1 MREGIFF
8 RFIKE
13 HFMDTVI
20 ITGGTGLI
28 GTALSKF
35 LLSRGYQV
43 VILTRN
49 PKSQKNSSPGISY
62 AAWDVKDQNVDEEVF
77 KKANYIIHLAGA
89 GVADKPW
96 TEKRK
101 KEIIESRTKS
111 SGLLVNA
118 MNSIPNNI
126 ISVVSASAIGWYEQ
140 NKAYQSVETDPP
152 ATDFLGE
159 TCVAWEN
166 AIKPVEGLGKR
177 LVILRTGI
185 VLSNDGGAF
194 PAFKKPIQYG
204 IAGILGNG
212 KQMISWIHIEDLCR
226 LYLEAMVNSAW
237 SGVYNAVSPGPV
249 NNRNFTI
256 TLAKKMKGS
265 FFLPIPVPNFILR
278 MMLGDRSEEVLKNSN
293 VSANKI
299 KQQGFQFIYPT
310 IDTAFTD
317 LTGR

>member
-1 MREGIFF
+1 
-8 RFIKE
+8 
-13 HFMDTVI
+13 MDTVM

-43 VILTRN
+43 VVLTRN
-49 PKSQKNSSPGISY
+49 PKAHRSSIPGMSY
-62 AAWDVKDQNVDEEVF
+62 AAWNIDQQSANEEAF
-77 KKANYIIHLAGA
+77 KKAKYVIHLAGA
-89 GVADKPW
+89 GVADESW

-111 SGLLVNA
+111 SSLLIKA
-118 MNSIPNNI
+118 MSSIPNEI
-126 ISVVSASAIGWYEQ
+126 ESIVSASAIGWYKQ
-140 NKAYQSVETDPP
+140 NISHPADETDPP
-152 ATDFLGE
+152 ADDFLGD

-166 AIKPVEGLGKR
+166 SIKPSEGLGKK

-185 VLSNDGGAF
+185 VLSNEGGAF
-194 PAFKKPIQYG
+194 PFFKKPIQYG

-226 LYLEAMVNSAW
+226 LYLEAMINTSW
-237 SGVYNAVSPGPV
+237 SGIYNAVAPNPV
-249 NNRNFTI
+249 TNRNFT
-256 TLAKKMKGS
+256 TELAKRMKGS
-265 FFLPIPVPNFILR
+265 FFIPIPVPNFILR
-278 MMLGDRSEEVLKNSN
+278 LILGERSEEVLKSSN
-293 VSANKI
+293 ISAGKL

-317 LTGR
+317 LIAH